1 MAALLEQLLFPV
13 VIVPAILPTILATM
27 QGTAAV
33 QQLWEAS
40 LRVWIS
46 CWRDS
51 GSKAASF
58 LWSRHSTLTVSLSV
72 ILQGYQYVVIL
83 LHFDFECKYSCICV

>member
-1 MAALLEQLLFPV
+1 VYLEDQHIAALLEQLLFPAI
-13 VIVPAILPTILATM
+13 IVPTILPTILATM

-46 CWRDS
+46 YWRDS

-58 LWSRHSTLTVSLSV
+58 LWSRLSTLTVSLSV
-72 ILQGYQYVVIL
+72 TLQGYQYVVI
-83 LHFDFECKYSCICV
+83 